1 MRIGV
6 KESPPPNGDV
16 PIGQLFSQ
24 LVDDGK
30 RFARA
35 EVELYKAKAQEKAEP
50 IKWAAIFGGS
60 AAVLALSALI
70 AFLVGLIL
78 ALEPQVGPLGATLI
92 VVVVTL
98 AIAGVLGYL
107 AYQRIAGVRK

>member
-1 MRIGV
+1 M
-6 KESPPPNGDV
+6 NGDV

-30 RFARA
+30 RYARA

-50 IKWAAIFGGS
+50 VKWAAIFGGT
-60 AAVLALSALI
+60 AAVLALSAVTAL
-70 AFLVGLIL
+70 LVGLIL
-78 ALEPQVGPLGATLI
+78 SLEPQVGPFGATLI
-92 VVVVTL
+92 VVLVTF

-107 AYQRIAGVRK
+107 AYKQFAGTKS